1 MILYTSPVWL
11 ADCLVKLRVPEVSCI
26 AVPDVALS
34 DQFTASGFKP
44 TTINSIASLMA
55 ETL

>member
-1 MILYTSPVWL
+1 MILYTSSVWL
-11 ADCLVKLRVPEVSCI
+11 ADCLVKSRVPEVSCI